1 MEIILI
7 IIEQYLD
14 LFSYQN
20 PFSPSPRM
28 QL

>member
-1 MEIILI
+1 MEIIFI

-14 LFSYQN
+14 LFSYQKT
-20 PFSPSPRM
+20 FSPSPGM